1 MLFSVSLAQKLGSRG
16 LQSYSVHPGL
26 ILSTGL
32 GTHLDF
38 ASMDADLG
46 TFSKVTLISNDSLA
60 NRPQSNLIAH
70 VVTLKGGQPSPL
82 FP

>member
-46 TFSKVTLISNDSLA
+46 TFSKLTLRSHNSLTKEFPSQIS
-60 NRPQSNLIAH
+60 P
-70 VVTLKGGQPSPL
+70 
-82 FP
+82 